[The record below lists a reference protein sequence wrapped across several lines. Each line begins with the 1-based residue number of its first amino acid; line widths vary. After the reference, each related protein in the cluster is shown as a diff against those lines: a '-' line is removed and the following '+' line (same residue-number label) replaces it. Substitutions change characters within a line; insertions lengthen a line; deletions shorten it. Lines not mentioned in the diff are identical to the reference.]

1 MKLDNMPRDDDPP
14 TYQEATGWF
23 DKPRVKETVLNY
35 RNEEDSNYLSGL
47 CFLWFIIIPISLL
60 LIGE

>member
-1 MKLDNMPRDDDPP
+1 MPGDDDPP

-35 RNEEDSNYLSGL
+35 RNEEDSNDLRGL
-47 CFLWFIIIPISLL
+47 YFLWFIILPISLL

>member
-1 MKLDNMPRDDDPP
+1 MPGDDPP

-47 CFLWFIIIPISLL
+47 YFLWFIILPISLL